1 MLDTTIW
8 FCDARAAEAPLVE
21 QHVPSPLGPLRLV
34 ASESALVGLYFPG
47 HRGAP
52 PPGREASARH
62 AVLERV
68 TAQLDDYFARRRL
81 SFSLPLAPQGTPF
94 QHQVWRALVA
104 IEPGSTCSYAELA
117 RRLGRPDAAR
127 AAGSANARNPISII
141 VPCHRVVGSA
151 GALTGYA
158 GGLERKAWL
167 LTHERALSRL
177 APLGASI
184 VP

>member
-1 MLDTTIW
+1 MLDAAIW
-8 FCDARAAEAPLVE
+8 FCDARAAEATLVE
-21 QHVPSPLGPLRLV
+21 RHVPSPIGPLRLV

-62 AVLERV
+62 AVIEQV
-68 TAQLDDYFARRRL
+68 TAQLDEYFARKRL
-81 SFSLPLAPQGTPF
+81 SFSVPLAPRGTPF
-94 QHQVWRALVA
+94 QHQIWRALVA
-104 IEPGSTCSYAELA
+104 IEPGSTRSYAELA
-117 RRLGRPDAAR
+117 RGLGRPDAAR

-167 LTHERALSRL
+167 LEHERARSGQT
-177 APLGASI
+177 PLGAAI
-184 VP
+184 VA